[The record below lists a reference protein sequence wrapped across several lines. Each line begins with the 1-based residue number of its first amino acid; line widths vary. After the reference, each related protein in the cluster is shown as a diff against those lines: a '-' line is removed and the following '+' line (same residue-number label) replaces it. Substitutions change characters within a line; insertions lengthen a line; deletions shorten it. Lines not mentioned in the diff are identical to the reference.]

1 MIWKIGDLDMT
12 DGGLRGPSG
21 LKGGLKG
28 SLKGKLNDFWGWL
41 KIHSSSSTALDPDSH
56 QTSHPRL
63 EWSWTATSSAGG
75 PALSLAERDFVT
87 TVAVSNASF
96 PLYDP

>member
-1 MIWKIGDLDMT
+1 MIFRVRYKSF
-12 DGGLRGPSG
+12 DGC
-21 LKGGLKG
+21 
-28 SLKGKLNDFWGWL
+28 
-41 KIHSSSSTALDPDSH
+41 STALDLDSH

-87 TVAVSNASF
+87 TVAVNNASF